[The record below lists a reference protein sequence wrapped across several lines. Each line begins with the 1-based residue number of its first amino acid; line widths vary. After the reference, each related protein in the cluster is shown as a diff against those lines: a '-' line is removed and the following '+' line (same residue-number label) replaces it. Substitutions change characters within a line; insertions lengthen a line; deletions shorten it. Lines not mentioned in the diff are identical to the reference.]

1 MCERKKRVENWNQM
15 TRKERKV
22 VYEETKSVLSARDKK
37 GA

>member
-1 MCERKKRVENWNQM
+1 M

-22 VYEETKSVLSARDKK
+22 VYEETKSLLSAREKDRDKK